1 MGPAKEQDFARIY
14 AEYKATGE
22 QQAIAEQGGAGSQA
36 IAGKEQIVAVR
47 KNDDGDLIAFQTDSG
62 RELDY
67 LTALAEAKAGRLA
80 HVDVFHKYGRDILR
94 SEPDGIKENNLDNLP
109 EF

>member
-1 MGPAKEQDFARIY
+1 MTSNRFEDVYNEYVEQTQG
-14 AEYKATGE
+14 KLSE
-22 QQAIAEQGGAGSQA
+22 QTKDSSQ
-36 IAGKEQIVAVR
+36 EHIVAVR
-47 KNDDGDLIAFQTDSG
+47 KNDDGDLIAFKTNRG

-67 LTALAEAKAGRLA
+67 VTALEEAKNGSLA

-94 SEPDGIKENNLDNLP
+94 SEPDGIKENNLDELP

>member
-1 MGPAKEQDFARIY
+1 MESGNFEKIY
-14 AEYKATGE
+14 QEYKQQGE
-22 QQAIAEQGGAGSQA
+22 AQAANEMSNSMQT
-36 IAGKEQIVAVR
+36 GKEKIVAVR
-47 KNDDGDLIAFQTDSG
+47 KNDEGDLIAFKTDSG

-67 LTALAEAKAGRLA
+67 ITALDEAKAGLLQ

-94 SEPDGIKENNLDNLP
+94 SEPDGVKENNLDQLP